1 MTVSLRNKQ
10 KKAAIDTN
18 RLRRGLKRLLKE
30 LQRENGEL
38 SVLIV
43 DDEQIRAINR
53 DYLERDRPTNVISF
67 AMTEGEGGNIH
78 PELLGDIVIS
88 AETAMRDALAGD
100 LPLMDEMEFLMIHGL
115 LHLLGYDHEN
125 VGHEEAERMKRKE
138 QELFSLLRHYH
149 LD

>member
-18 RLRRGLKRLLKE
+18 RLRRSLKRLLKE

-88 AETAMRDALAGD
+88 TETAMRDALAGD

-115 LHLLGYDHEN
+115 LHLLGYNHEN
-125 VGHEEAERMKRKE
+125 VGHEEAARMKRKE
-138 QELFSLLRHYH
+138 QELFSLLRHYP

>member
-88 AETAMRDALAGD
+88 AETAVRDALAGD

-115 LHLLGYDHEN
+115 LHLLGYNHEN
-125 VGHEEAERMKRKE
+125 VGDEEAERMKRKE

>member
-1 MTVSLRNKQ
+1 MTVSLNNKQ

-18 RLRRGLKRLLKE
+18 RLRRSVKRLLKE

-88 AETAMRDALAGD
+88 AETAVRDALAGD

-115 LHLLGYDHEN
+115 LHLLGYNHEN

>member
-115 LHLLGYDHEN
+115 LHLLGYNHEN

>member
-1 MTVSLRNKQ
+1 MTVSLNNKQ

-18 RLRRGLKRLLKE
+18 RLRRSLKRLLKE

-88 AETAMRDALAGD
+88 AETAVRDALAGD

-115 LHLLGYDHEN
+115 LHLLGYNHEN